1 MSNTFALIRCQVAE
15 VQDVSDAEDV
25 VRDVFV
31 DDSIEVYA
39 YETGEKWRRTDVVT
53 FAGTSCSAL
62 QFAMSLVPAQCRKP
76 EFFER
81 PIDGATVMRLVHI

>member
-1 MSNTFALIRCQVAE
+1 MSNTFALIVGQADG
-15 VQDVSDAEDV
+15 QDVSDAEDV

-31 DDSIEVYA
+31 DEDLEVYA
-39 YETGEKWRRTDVVT
+39 YERGIQWRYSDVVT
-53 FAGTSCSAL
+53 FAGTPCAAL